1 MRRTRPRFAGAL
13 LGLVVVAVGGY
24 AWVMRQAY
32 ARIRGTSRVISTV
45 YGDIEHATAGAGIPN
60 ADRAR

>member
-1 MRRTRPRFAGAL
+1 